1 MSDKLQ
7 VLKSQAKSSMQ
18 ALVDRALVQDEV
30 SKYKR
35 LLFRKAYRRIGVAIS
50 FPFCYLLMTGFIDMG
65 YFHKE
70 FSTGAAN
77 VFLWH
82 GKSARE
88 LYVPHI
94 FEKDL
99 QNKPFEMEQFR

>member
-1 MSDKLQ
+1 
-7 VLKSQAKSSMQ
+7 MQ

-35 LLFRKAYRRIGVAIS
+35 LLFKRAYIGLGLAITT
-50 FPFCYLLMTGFIDMG
+50 PFIFLLVFGFVEMG
-65 YFHKE
+65 TFHRG

-82 GKSARE
+82 EKSARE

-94 FEKDL
+94 YEKDL
-99 QNKPFEMEQFR
+99 KNKPFEMDQFR

>member
-35 LLFRKAYRRIGVAIS
+35 LLFRKAYRGIGVSIS
-50 FPFCYLLMTGFIDMG
+50 LPFIYLLMAGFFEMG
-65 YFHKE
+65 YFHNG
-70 FSTGAAN
+70 FATGATN